1 MRYGQPRD
9 GVDCGTLPRAVTR
22 KERRA
27 AAESLGY
34 RPPHRTTDRSTA
46 HATAQ
51 PVPDVT
57 AVLAALLETRERI
70 VGASVGA
77 SPAAAKRM
85 DALLAAVDARIDELA
100 ENPDLQAHP
109 EPAAARVDAVEAR
122 LGVPG
127 LLAGG
132 GHLPEGDR
140 VSITAATRREGRR
153 CAGELERAPGG
164 NVATRRGL
172 LFWAVPGMNAWT

>member
-1 MRYGQPRD
+1 MPLLHACATANGERRPRAWGTD
-9 GVDCGTLPRAVTR
+9 RRTAPRTGPPRTLP
-22 KERRA
+22 
-27 AAESLGY
+27 L
-34 RPPHRTTDRSTA
+34 
-46 HATAQ
+46 Q